1 MFQLNKM
8 IFILC
13 LIIFNF
19 VLRHKAEQTDNKA
32 GKDFLNMKI
41 SSRLL
46 FCRQFANKI
55 PISTSRELSKVQ
67 NNFFVSKAEFIF
79 CWSKKTLIVSFN
91 SNSIV
96 DLDTPVE
103 RVSADLSKSNSKVKC
118 RFDSD
123 CGQNG

>member
-19 VLRHKAEQTDNKA
+19 VLRHKAEQTNKA

-41 SSRLL
+41 CSRFLYCCL
-46 FCRQFANKI
+46 FAQKS
-55 PISTSRELSKVQ
+55 PVSTSYELSKVQ
-67 NNFFVSKAEFIF
+67 LNFFVSKAEFIF
-79 CWSKKTLIVSFN
+79 CWNKKSLIVSFN
-91 SNSIV
+91 SYSIV
-96 DLDTPVE
+96 DLDTPEE

>member
-67 NNFFVSKAEFIF
+67 FNCF
-79 CWSKKTLIVSFN
+79 CFKS
-91 SNSIV
+91 
-96 DLDTPVE
+96 
-103 RVSADLSKSNSKVKC
+103 RVHFLLE
-118 RFDSD
+118 
-123 CGQNG
+123 

>member
-1 MFQLNKM
+1 MFQWNNM

-19 VLRHKAEQTDNKA
+19 VLRHKAEQTNNKA
-32 GKDFLNMKI
+32 GKHIKTYAVVYFTVASLPKKI
-41 SSRLL
+41 VFQLVVSYQKFNLIYL
-46 FCRQFANKI
+46 FQKQ
-55 PISTSRELSKVQ
+55 SL
-67 NNFFVSKAEFIF
+67 FVRVKNS
-79 CWSKKTLIVSFN
+79 LIVSFN